1 MFKKA
6 IIVEDEFLAQEELSY
21 LIRQHSSI
29 TIEATFDDG
38 LDVLKYLQN
47 HQVDA
52 IFLDINIPSLDGVL
66 LAQNISKFA
75 HKPYI
80 IFITAYKEHALEGY
94 ELNIIDYL
102 LKPFS
107 PTRFKQAI
115 DRFLIQ
121 FEQKELSLDEDQSEN
136 RFLAEKSNR
145 LVVRVK
151 NDIKIIPV
159 TEVSHFEAED
169 DYISIHTQGG
179 RYLKK
184 MTMKQLEESLDPGKF
199 ARVHRSF
206 MINMNEISGIEPYE
220 RDSYLVKL
228 RSGVKIPVS
237 KTGYTRLRLVLGM

>member
-1 MFKKA
+1 MIRTIIIDDEPLAAGIVQEYLGTFSQFQILEICHDGFQGLKA
-6 IIVEDEFLAQEELSY
+6 I
-21 LIRQHSSI
+21 QHHKP
-29 TIEATFDDG
+29 D
-38 LDVLKYLQN
+38 L
-47 HQVDA
+47 
-52 IFLDINIPSLDGVL
+52 IFLDVQMPKITGFEL
-66 LAQNISKFA
+66 LELLEEPPAV
-75 HKPYI
+75 
-80 IFITAYKEHALEGY
+80 IFTTAFDQYALKAFDAKAM
-94 ELNIIDYL
+94 DYL

-121 FEQKELSLDEDQSEN
+121 FEQKESSLDEDQSEN